1 LKSDNDYTVEWGV
14 RTVEHLPRWSTLDVS
29 LNYITET
36 LEKEKG
42 WKSEIDFHLDSCYLD
57 TGRDIYFLQEHDYPQ
72 RVVMF
77 DQDKNHLK
85 SYKRHKNVFGE
96 IGKIV
101 SEEIE
106 RQRAVASQSY
116 KDYWDFD

>member
-1 LKSDNDYTVEWGV
+1 MKSDKDYTIEWGV
-14 RTVEHLPRWSTLDVS
+14 RTVEHLPRWFTLAVS
-29 LNYITET
+29 LINIAKT
-36 LEKEKG
+36 LEKDKG

-57 TGRDIYFLQEHDYPQ
+57 TGRNIYFLQEHDYPE

-77 DQDKNHLK
+77 DQNKNYLK
-85 SYKRHKNVFGE
+85 RYKRHKNVFGE

-106 RQRAVASQSY
+106 RQRAVAYQSY
-116 KDYWDFD
+116 KDYWGFD